1 MKHNNW
7 ATLVVAVAAS
17 ATGLGTARGS
27 DAGDSAKKE
36 AEKIVT
42 ILRDE
47 DCGSSAIARIKE
59 VASQL
64 GLNIRVVEVIVTT
77 HEQADEHR
85 YFGSPTVRIK
95 GLDIDPKARARTS
108 YALG

>member
-1 MKHNNW
+1 LKHNSL
-7 ATLVVAVAAS
+7 AMLVIAIAAS
-17 ATGLGTARGS
+17 ATGLGTARARDVVA
-27 DAGDSAKKE
+27 DATKE
-36 AEKIVT
+36 AEKTVT
-42 ILRDE
+42 VLRDE

-59 VASQL
+59 IASQL
-64 GLNIRVVEVIVTT
+64 GLKIHVVEVIITT
-77 HEQADEHR
+77 HEQAEEHR

>member
-1 MKHNNW
+1 MKYNDW
-7 ATLVVAVAAS
+7 ATLVVAIAAS
-17 ATGLGTARGS
+17 ATSLGTPRGW
-27 DAGDSAKKE
+27 DAGDGAKKE
-36 AEKIVT
+36 AEKTVT
-42 ILRDE
+42 VLRDD
-47 DCGSSAIARIKE
+47 DCGGPAIARINE

-64 GLNIRVVEVIVTT
+64 GLNIQVVEVIVTT
-77 HEQADEHR
+77 HEQAEEHR